1 MAQDFT
7 EQRFDYTGGR
17 PNAPELIV
25 MVGVSASGKSTLAK
39 EWARKSGGR
48 MVRYNRDNMREMMYP
63 GVPWN
68 GNLENLVRDLEREA
82 VRMALQ
88 RGKDVVVDDTNC
100 VRQTRQK
107 WEELAVDAKAK
118 LRIVTMTTDIKECIA
133 RDKARGEVCPKCN
146 RPAGV
151 MVGEGV
157 IRKQA
162 KDLREMHASAP
173 EKREVKLTRPY
184 FERQQLI
191 AGGFVPRLV
200 GAPWV
205 LVDVDGTVA
214 NHRDERGKEIRSPY
228 DESRVLEDSPWTS
241 VIEEVNRLWETHN
254 ICIVSGRHDHCG
266 DDTCD
271 WLEMHGV
278 KFDHIIMR
286 YSGDNR
292 SDAIVKKEILDEIV
306 AVVGRGNI
314 ACVIDDRP
322 RVVEMWHNNGLNV
335 RQVFHGEFLVNPT
348 TVHAEGCRY
357 AEEKGY
363 RRCPDCG
370 ALEYF

>member
-17 PNAPELIV
+17 PNAPELII

-39 EWARKSGGR
+39 EWARKSGGQI
-48 MVRYNRDNMREMMYP
+48 VRLNRDDLRAMMYP
-63 GVPWN
+63 GVAWN
-68 GNLENLVRDLEREA
+68 GNLENLTRDLEREA

-118 LRIVTMTTDIKECIA
+118 LRIVTMTTDVKECIA
-133 RDKARGEVCPKCN
+133 RDKKRGEVCEKCG
-146 RPAGV
+146 RPHGV
-151 MVGEGV
+151 TVGEGV

-162 KDLREMHASAP
+162 KDLREMHSSAP
-173 EKREVKLTRPY
+173 EKREVRLTRPY
-184 FERQQLI
+184 FERQQLLQ
-191 AGGFVPRLV
+191 GGFVPRLV

-214 NHRDERGKEIRSPY
+214 RHVGRSPY
-228 DESRVLEDSPWTS
+228 DESRVIEDEPWPT
-241 VIEEVNRLWETHN
+241 VIAEVNRLWETHN
-254 ICIVSGRHDHCG
+254 ICIVSGRHDDCG

-271 WLEMHGV
+271 WLDMHGA

-292 SDAIVKKEILDEIV
+292 SDAIVKKEILDEI
-306 AVVGRGNI
+306 AKVVGRENI
-314 ACVIDDRP
+314 IAVIDDRP
-322 RVVEMWHNNGLNV
+322 RVVEMWINNGLNV
-335 RQVFHGEFLVNPT
+335 RQVFAGEFLVNPT
-348 TVHAEGCRY
+348 TVHANGCHY
-357 AEEKGY
+357 TNEKDY

>member
-17 PNAPELIV
+17 TNAPELIV

-48 MVRYNRDNMREMMYP
+48 MVRYNRDNFREMMYP

-68 GNLENLVRDLEREA
+68 GNLENLVRNLEREA

-88 RGKDVVVDDTNC
+88 TGRDVVVDDTNC

-162 KDLREMHASAP
+162 KDLREMHASKP

-214 NHRDERGKEIRSPY
+214 HHGDRSPY
-228 DESRVLEDSPWTS
+228 DESRVIEDSPWTP

-254 ICIVSGRHDHCG
+254 ICIVSGRHDGCG

-306 AVVGRGNI
+306 AVVGRENI
-314 ACVIDDRP
+314 AAVIDDRP

-335 RQVFHGEFLVNPT
+335 RQVYQGEFLVNAT
-348 TVHAEGCRY
+348 TVHADGCRY
-357 AEEKGY
+357 ANEKDY